1 MLVRNFDIA
10 NSQGSFPSAPDYKYK
25 ELIDELIA
33 TSGGSLIGPD
43 GLVKELTKAL
53 VERMLS
59 GELSHH
65 LGYGK
70 HEVGMIWRIHHPLK
84 AGFHGDP
91 VAGGGFE
98 LRIERRRRGWFTDP
112 GPQRLAHLA
121 EGAGLGWKPL
131 R

>member
-1 MLVRNFDIA
+1 MTIR
-10 NSQGSFPSAPDYKYK
+10 K

-59 GELSHH
+59 GELNHH

-70 HEVGMIWRIHHPLK
+70 HEIAGHGTGNSRNGTSPKTLKGEAGEMTIQVPRDRNGTFEPKLIEKHQTRFEGFDAKILSMYALGMTVRDIQ
-84 AGFHGDP
+84 G
-91 VAGGGFE
+91 
-98 LRIERRRRGWFTDP
+98 
-112 GPQRLAHLA
+112 HLH
-121 EGAGLGWKPL
+121 EM
-131 R
+131 